1 MLRRSLLTGAGIGL
15 AGLAGAAGAAPSA
28 AEEGVPIVIG
38 RGYDLPSKI
47 LGQTRRINVW
57 LPPSY
62 AAGKGSYPVLC
73 LMDGGE
79 GEDFHHIS
87 GLTQVGAMNG
97 YLRELIVVGV
107 ADIDRRHDL
116 TFPTNN
122 AKDKASWPTTGGSA
136 AFRRFLGE
144 ELTPWVKGRY
154 RTSGESALIGESLG
168 GLFTLETFLTAPAMF
183 DTYIAVSPSLW
194 WDDGSLQR
202 NASAA
207 MASRD
212 AGTMMS
218 RRLWLTVGDE
228 GAEMLSGVE
237 TVADAARRLMGEGM
251 FFYHP
256 LPQEKHDRILHPA
269 AGLALRDLYLAPP
282 PKQG

>member
-15 AGLAGAAGAAPSA
+15 AGLVGTGSA
-28 AEEGVPIVIG
+28 AAAAAEDGVLIVIG
-38 RGYDLPSKI
+38 RGYDLPSRI

-62 AAGKGSYPVLC
+62 AEGKGTYPVLC

-97 YLRELIVVGV
+97 YLREIIVVGV
-107 ADIDRRHDL
+107 ADMDRRHDL
-116 TFPTNN
+116 TFPTSN
-122 AKDKASWPTTGGSA
+122 AKDKSTWPTTGGSA

-144 ELTPWVKGRY
+144 ELMPWVKGRY
-154 RTSGESALIGESLG
+154 RTSGETALIGESLG
-168 GLFTLETFLTAPAMF
+168 GLFTLETFLETPEMF

-194 WDDGSLQR
+194 WDDGSLQKK
-202 NASAA
+202 AAA
-207 MASRD
+207 MLARKD
-212 AGTMMS
+212 AKVLAS
-218 RRLWLTVGDE
+218 RRLWLTVGNE
-228 GAEMLSGVE
+228 GAEMLSADE
-237 TVADAARRLMGEGM
+237 TVAAAARAVMGEGRVT
-251 FFYHP
+251 FHP
-256 LPQEKHDRILHPA
+256 LPQETHDRILHPA